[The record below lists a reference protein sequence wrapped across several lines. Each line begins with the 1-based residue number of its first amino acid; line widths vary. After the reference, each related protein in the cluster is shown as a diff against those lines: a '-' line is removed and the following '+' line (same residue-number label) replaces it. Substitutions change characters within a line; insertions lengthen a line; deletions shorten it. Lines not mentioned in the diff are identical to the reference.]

1 MSVRSSTAA
10 ASGSLP
16 TLALATTRHRDLTFT
31 LHLAVLITSTT
42 WPALIGQKLVVHWI
56 GT

>member
-1 MSVRSSTAA
+1 M
-10 ASGSLP
+10 P
-16 TLALATTRHRDLTFT
+16 TLARATTRQPDSTFT

-42 WPALIGQKLVVHWI
+42 RPGVAQVLFVHWI